1 LSLQS
6 SPVAKRAKPPAHAPR
21 LTDGHRT
28 LSRLEGACVELYA
41 QGLKRR
47 KIARLL
53 LIYLAPPNGEGTNI
67 RMRMACR
74 KLRALEQRKWFRDAI
89 WERALV
95 AADLRTPAILAGL
108 SRKAEEGKVDAAKL
122 TLGITGRYSEEPQ
135 AHATQVNI
143 VFGSDVP
150 RPSTRAIASNPEAL
164 DDEELVEG
172 EFEDVTDE

>member
-1 LSLQS
+1 MAIRGAARAG
-6 SPVAKRAKPPAHAPR
+6 PVGPKGRQPR
-21 LTDGHRT
+21 DLDGRRT
-28 LSRLEGACVELYA
+28 LTRLEGACVDLYA
-41 QGLKRR
+41 QGLRRR

-53 LIYLAPPNGEGTNI
+53 IIYLAPPDGESMNV
-67 RMRMACR
+67 RMRMATR

-108 SRKAEEGKVDAAKL
+108 ARKAEEGKVDAAKL

-143 VFGSDVP
+143 VFGSDIP
-150 RPSTRAIASNPEAL
+150 RPTNRAIASQSEAA
-164 DDEELVEG
+164 DDEAPVDAEW
-172 EFEDVTDE
+172 DEIES